1 MSEATAEHFDVLVV
15 GAGVSGIGA
24 AVHLQ
29 QKCPDKSYVILD
41 SFDTF
46 GGTWVTHTYPGIRSD
61 SDLYTYGYEF
71 KPWTGPPIATG
82 EEILEYMAEVVDEH
96 DLARHIRY
104 RHTVTSADWS
114 SDRQTWTIVAD
125 VDGETTYFTC
135 SFLWMCQGY
144 YRHSEGYTPDWP
156 GMDSY
161 EGEIVHP
168 QTWPDDIEL
177 DGKQVLVIGSGAT
190 AATLVP
196 AIADDCA
203 HVTMLQRSPTYFFP
217 APNVDELAEMLR
229 PLPGVSDELIHDLV
243 RKKKLHDQ
251 QAVAQ
256 LSREAPELVKDELL
270 NMAKEYLPD
279 DFDMETHFSPRYRP
293 WQQRLAFLPDGDL
306 FRGIRDGKAS
316 VVTDQIETFTEKGVL
331 LESGTELEADVI
343 ITATGFNMSVMGDIP
358 FAVDGAPVEPPDV
371 VTYRGMMWSG
381 VPNMAVVFGYFRTSW
396 TMRSD
401 MISDFVCRLLTR
413 MDEKGASS
421 VTPTIQPTDE
431 NMGRLPWIDPENF
444 NPGYLTRALD
454 ILPKQGDRDPW
465 RFENDYYVERD
476 ILPDIDLDEPELV
489 YT

>member
-229 PLPGVSDELIHDLV
+229 PLPGVSD
-243 RKKKLHDQ
+243 
-251 QAVAQ
+251 
-256 LSREAPELVKDELL
+256 
-270 NMAKEYLPD
+270 
-279 DFDMETHFSPRYRP
+279 
-293 WQQRLAFLPDGDL
+293 
-306 FRGIRDGKAS
+306 
-316 VVTDQIETFTEKGVL
+316 
-331 LESGTELEADVI
+331 
-343 ITATGFNMSVMGDIP
+343 
-358 FAVDGAPVEPPDV
+358 
-371 VTYRGMMWSG
+371 
-381 VPNMAVVFGYFRTSW
+381 
-396 TMRSD
+396 
-401 MISDFVCRLLTR
+401 
-413 MDEKGASS
+413 
-421 VTPTIQPTDE
+421 
-431 NMGRLPWIDPENF
+431 
-444 NPGYLTRALD
+444 
-454 ILPKQGDRDPW
+454 
-465 RFENDYYVERD
+465 
-476 ILPDIDLDEPELV
+476 
-489 YT
+489 